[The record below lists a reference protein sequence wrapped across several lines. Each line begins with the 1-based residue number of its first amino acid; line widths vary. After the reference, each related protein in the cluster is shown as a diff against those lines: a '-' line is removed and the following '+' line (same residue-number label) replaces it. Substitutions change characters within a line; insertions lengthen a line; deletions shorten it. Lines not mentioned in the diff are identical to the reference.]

1 MNEKLITLIESAYKL
16 AQKANDDLEIRAVA
30 NQACGACCY
39 DYLLTDDDTAIK
51 VWCSKWK
58 EKFEALLKNN
68 T

>member
-1 MNEKLITLIESAYKL
+1 MNEKLITLIESAYEL
-16 AQKANDDLEIRAVA
+16 AQKANDDLEIRAIG

-51 VWCSKWK
+51 VWCADWK
-58 EKFEALLKNN
+58 DKFEALLKNN